1 MGARVYDPYTGT
13 FTQPDPIQGGGATPY
28 GYTDGDPV
36 NETDLGG
43 ESVVGRPMC
52 GWNGQNYEASRCG
65 GPTLSDVAQVLTWA
79 TLPLALVDP
88 AGDAADVADATVI
101 VRGGTSDVPSAGEA
115 FSGARG
121 STVEEAAAGVPH
133 GTIRSTTAGDI
144 RASGGSVRS
153 TPEYNARVGAVN
165 DQHVD
170 ITLGSK
176 NPFSEP
182 FDNPVPRANR
192 FGGAR

>member
-121 STVEEAAAGVPH
+121 STPWKRLPPACRMARFDPRRPETSEQAAGASAARP
-133 GTIRSTTAGDI
+133 STMRGL
-144 RASGGSVRS
+144 
-153 TPEYNARVGAVN
+153 AR
-165 DQHVD
+165 
-170 ITLGSK
+170 
-176 NPFSEP
+176 
-182 FDNPVPRANR
+182 
-192 FGGAR
+192 